1 MGSVSGIDKFM
12 KLRVI
17 MAAQEVEDEEMHSVC
32 LHEEEEEVAE
42 MADEQQQ
49 EEIQINTSVIVHY
62 AMELML
68 QIQTDHSQVKSGI
81 N

>member
-1 MGSVSGIDKFM
+1 M

-17 MAAQEVEDEEMHSVC
+17 MAAQEVEDEEMHSVY

-49 EEIQINTSVIVHY
+49 EEIRINTIVIVHY
-62 AMELML
+62 SMELMP
-68 QIQTDHSQVKSGI
+68 QIRTAHSQVKSGI
-81 N
+81 NSARMVVLM